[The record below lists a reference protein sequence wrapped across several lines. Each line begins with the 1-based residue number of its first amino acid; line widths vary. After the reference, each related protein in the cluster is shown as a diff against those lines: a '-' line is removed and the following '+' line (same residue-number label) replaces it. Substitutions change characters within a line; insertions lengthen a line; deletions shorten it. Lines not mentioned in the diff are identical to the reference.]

1 MKKQTRSIL
10 TELNNMIHERDRQHV
25 FESRG
30 SQIIESAI
38 NLIDEFYEHYDEAVI
53 NAAFK
58 ASGLG
63 APTAADKDKKPAD
76 ADPNAKPAVAKGTA
90 QIGDTVTYT
99 NAKGEDKQA
108 VVNAMLDTKDADG
121 DPQIQLKIGSAV
133 FAVDQKAIK
142 SIDKSAPEAAAQ
154 QNAKVKELVATI
166 TADPKLKAAVLA
178 TLQAA

>member
-1 MKKQTRSIL
+1 MLQVL
-10 TELNNMIHERDRQHV
+10 LDL
-25 FESRG
+25 G
-30 SQIIESAI
+30 
-38 NLIDEFYEHYDEAVI
+38 IDEEVI
-53 NAAFK
+53 KSAFK
-58 ASGLG
+58 ASGLD
-63 APTAADKDKKPAD
+63 APTAADKDEKPADEKSADEKPADEKSAD

-121 DPQIQLKIGSAV
+121 DPQIQLKIGNAV

-142 SIDKSAPEAAAQ
+142 SIDKSAPKAAAQ
-154 QNAKVKELVATI
+154 PSAKVKPLVATI

-178 TLQAA
+178 ALQAA